1 MSDPMPAMQDDHA
14 MDDELIEAGRR
25 IVALALAE
33 DLSGPDGSGAGD
45 ITSHA
50 TIPAE
55 VRGEARLVVRAPGV
69 IAGLG
74 LVAEVYRQIDD
85 TIDVDLFVSD
95 GDRVA
100 AGTVAATIAGPLGGV
115 LTGERTALNL
125 VGHLSGVA
133 TATDAY
139 VTAIAGTGCIVRDT
153 RKTTPGL
160 RLLEKAA
167 VRAGGGRNHRVGL
180 FDAILVK
187 DNHVAVAGSVTAAS
201 RAALSFA
208 EATDVVVQIE
218 VDTLDQLDEALAA
231 GASEILLDNFT
242 PAEAAEAV
250 ARVKAQVE
258 GQVEAQVETRALTA
272 GATGAVILEAS
283 GGIDLTTVRAYAE
296 AGVDYVS
303 VGAITHSAPQLDV
316 ALDIDSPAARRGA

>member
-1 MSDPMPAMQDDHA
+1 MPDSVPDAMQDD
-14 MDDELIEAGRR
+14 ELIAAGRR

-45 ITSHA
+45 ITSRA
-50 TIPAE
+50 TIPAD

-69 IAGLG
+69 IAGLE

-85 TIDVDLFVSD
+85 RIEVDLLVTD
-95 GDRVA
+95 GERVA
-100 AGTVAATIAGPLGGV
+100 AGTVAATITGPLAGV

-139 VTAIAGTGCIVRDT
+139 VTAIAGTGCTVRDT

-167 VRAGGGRNHRVGL
+167 VRAGGGRNHRIGL
-180 FDAILVK
+180 YDAILVK
-187 DNHVAVAGSVTAAS
+187 DNHVAVAGSIAAAS

-208 EATDVVVQIE
+208 TTTGVTVQIE

-250 ARVKAQVE
+250 ARVQAQ
-258 GQVEAQVETRALTA
+258 A
-272 GATGAVILEAS
+272 GAGAGGGIVLEAS

-316 ALDIDSPAARRGA
+316 ALDIDTLAGSELAAQESS